1 MKMIAQRKIP
11 KKNQM
16 TRDIRD
22 LLHPDDYTSAMD
34 LRGNPIGDSCVCG
47 CEVFIMLGSFTKGE
61 LTFYFLDA
69 ECAGCGSL
77 VTLSTPLDYE
87 ENSD

>member
-1 MKMIAQRKIP
+1 MSK
-11 KKNQM
+11 
-16 TRDIRD
+16 DIRD
-22 LLHPDDYTSAMD
+22 LLHGQDYSHSMD

-77 VTLSTPLDYE
+77 VTLATPLDYE
-87 ENSD
+87 ENCDEL